1 MKTSTK
7 FLLAGLTAA
16 ALGAA
21 TLPAFAMP
29 PGCNGMGG
37 GMMSQGGPW
46 DGTNTR
52 FAEQAEKRQA
62 ALHKKLNL
70 SAEQETAWKA
80 YTEKMQAISQ
90 SVSGRPEP
98 GEMRLL
104 STPERLEKMQSMMK
118 EHEKYMEGR
127 IAAIKAFY
135 DVLTPEQRKVFDAMA
150 MGGPG
155 RRR

>member
-16 ALGAA
+16 TLGAA

-29 PGCNGMGG
+29 PGCDGMGG

-46 DGTNTR
+46 DGANTR
-52 FAEQAEKRQA
+52 FAEQSEKRQA

-90 SVSGRPEP
+90 SVSARPEP
-98 GEMRLL
+98 GDMRLL
-104 STPERLEKMQSMMK
+104 STPERLEKMQAMMK

-135 DVLTPEQRKVFDAMA
+135 DVLTPEQRKVFDAMP
-150 MGGPG
+150 MGPG

>member
-16 ALGAA
+16 TLGAA
-21 TLPAFAMP
+21 TFPAFAMP
-29 PGCNGMGG
+29 PGCDGMGG

-46 DGTNTR
+46 DGSKGR
-52 FAEQAEKRQA
+52 FAEQSEKRQA

-80 YTEKMQAISQ
+80 YTEKMQTLQQ
-90 SVSGRPEP
+90 STRPVP

-104 STPERLEKMQSMMK
+104 STPERLEKMQAMMK
-118 EHEKYMEGR
+118 EHGKFMETR
-127 IAAIKAFY
+127 IAAIKEFY
-135 DVLTPEQRKVFDAMA
+135 DVLTPEQRKVFDAMP